1 MLRSV
6 KEVKGYT
13 LRADDGKIGHCTDFL
28 FDDEIWTIRYMV
40 ADTGRWLPGKKVL
53 ISPISLGEPDWASN
67 LLPVLLS
74 KKQIEQAPELDE
86 NAPVSRQYEI
96 KYHEYYGWP
105 TYWVG
110 PDVWGLNNYPAPLF
124 SKKLKES
131 AKVESE
137 NGDPHLRSATEVMGY
152 HIHARDGEIGHV
164 EDFIVEDHTWTIR
177 YMIIDTRNWLP
188 GSRKVLVSPKWI
200 DSVEWLENK
209 VKIDLTVEQIRQA
222 PEYDPAA
229 PVNRAYEEKLYDFY
243 GRPKYW

>member
-6 KEVKGYT
+6 KEIKGYMIQ
-13 LRADDGKIGHCTDFL
+13 AEDGKIGRCKDFL

-40 ADTGRWLPGKKVL
+40 ADTGTWLPGKKVL
-53 ISPISLGEPDWASN
+53 ISPISLGEPDWASH

-74 KKQIEQAPELDE
+74 KKKIEQAPDLDE

-96 KYHEYYGWP
+96 KYHVYYGWP

-110 PDVWGLNNYPAPLF
+110 PDVWGLSNNPAPLF
-124 SKKLKES
+124 AETKKES
-131 AKVESE
+131 VKVESE

-164 EDFIVEDHTWTIR
+164 EDFIVEDHNWTIR

-188 GSRKVLVSPKWI
+188 GGRKVLVSPTWI
-200 DSVEWLENK
+200 DSVDWLENNVK
-209 VKIDLTVEQIRQA
+209 VDLTVEQIRKA

-229 PVNRAYEEKLYDFY
+229 PVNRAYEVKLYDFY